1 MRKSFFLAYVA
12 MLLASCSTQ
21 TLVPQFALTAV
32 SNGYGTD
39 TENIV
44 NSTIART
51 QTKRV
56 IGGEIYQYEE
66 EIEVYSHDEVTHEY
80 TCDEFQIKWM
90 IDRTRLNF
98 DLLNTSGDNLRII
111 WQEAIIVD
119 VDDYA
124 YRVYHEHMKYIDRL
138 PFTPDMIV
146 PDGARCKD
154 FVVPIGNAVWTGNNY
169 HELPLVARA
178 QLKRN
183 ETIKVILPIEA
194 YGRRMDYTFTFTIT
208 DIKVQKTKMSLF

>member
-98 DLLNTSGDNLRII
+98 DLLNTSHLIMDSVLFHYLFIEHHCMIDN
-111 WQEAIIVD
+111 
-119 VDDYA
+119 
-124 YRVYHEHMKYIDRL
+124 
-138 PFTPDMIV
+138 
-146 PDGARCKD
+146 
-154 FVVPIGNAVWTGNNY
+154 
-169 HELPLVARA
+169 VA
-178 QLKRN
+178 KN
-183 ETIKVILPIEA
+183 
-194 YGRRMDYTFTFTIT
+194 TFWSTE
-208 DIKVQKTKMSLF
+208 DC